1 MVSVR
6 RRVSIIKIAMD
17 DFQDMLTNLQP
28 NKSNEYFQ
36 KLITGDPSHPAHQF
50 FDPLPSGQH
59 PSSIRSHT
67 PPPTP
72 HPDHPPTNQS
82 HGLGNPHDSGR
93 SHTDSVCT
101 TSKHVATCSS
111 KLFISA
117 QLLSSTHNFVVHV
130 QRQ

>member
-6 RRVSIIKIAMD
+6 RRVSIIKIAVE

-82 HGLGNPHDSGR
+82 HGLGNPHHSGR
-93 SHTDSVCT
+93 SHTDSVCFHLFFQIVYFCT
-101 TSKHVATCSS
+101 VVVEHPQFRCTCSATI
-111 KLFISA
+111 KGY
-117 QLLSSTHNFVVHV
+117 FV
-130 QRQ
+130 